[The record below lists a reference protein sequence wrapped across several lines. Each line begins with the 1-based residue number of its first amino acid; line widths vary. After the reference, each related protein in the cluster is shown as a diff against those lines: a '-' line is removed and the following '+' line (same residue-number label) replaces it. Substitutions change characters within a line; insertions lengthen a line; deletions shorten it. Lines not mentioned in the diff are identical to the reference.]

1 MRLQFDAGTLV
12 LSEVPD
18 LDLGELPGL
27 VWDERVALWR
37 APARYYGPLA
47 AALAQRGSSYSDEV
61 GGEGEASAAWQEVS
75 LRPYQHAALVNWE
88 IAARRGI
95 VVLPTGSGKTRLAL
109 AAMAQTR
116 ARTLCLVPTRV
127 LVRQWLKE
135 IAELYSGPIGIWG
148 DGKKELQAVTVATFE
163 GGYLNMAELGR
174 HFDLVVV
181 DEVHHFGNGVKDEAL
196 DMCTAPQRL
205 GLTATPP
212 DGRSLFRL
220 RELVGDVV
228 YELGIDDL
236 AGTFLADYDL
246 IVVRLGL
253 DADERRKYE
262 LERAVFSE
270 VYRRFCRLNPSAS
283 FAEFRLAAAQTG
295 EGRKALAAWYES
307 RRCLALTRAKLGA
320 VGLLLERHKHN
331 RVLIFTA
338 DNTAAYAIARQHLV
352 MPITCDI
359 GRREREQAL
368 TLFREG
374 SLRALVSARVL
385 NEGLDVPDADVA
397 IIVGGTQGER
407 EHVQRIGRLLRP
419 AQGKRAVVYELVAHA
434 TSETR
439 TSAER
444 RRGLAASQ
452 SAVQ

>member
-12 LSEVPD
+12 LSEAPD
-18 LDLGELPGL
+18 VDLGQLPGL
-27 VWDERVALWR
+27 IWDERVALWR
-37 APARYYGPLA
+37 APGRYYGELS
-47 AALAQRGSSYSDEV
+47 AALAQTGFGFSDEV
-61 GGEGEASAAWQEVS
+61 AGDGEVSAAWQEIA
-75 LRPYQHAALVNWE
+75 LRPYQQAALVNWE
-88 IAARRGI
+88 LSGRRGL
-95 VVLPTGSGKTRLAL
+95 VVLRTGSGKTRLAL
-109 AAMAQTR
+109 AAMAGAR

-127 LVRQWLKE
+127 LVRQWSKE
-135 IAELYSGPIGIWG
+135 IGAFYSGPIGVWG
-148 DGKKELQAVTVATFE
+148 DGKKDLQAVTVATFE
-163 GGYLNMAELGR
+163 GAYLNMAELGR
-174 HFDLVVV
+174 HFDLIVV
-181 DEVHHFGNGVKDEAL
+181 DEVHHFGGGVKDEAL
-196 DMCTAPQRL
+196 DMCTAPLRL

-212 DGRSLFRL
+212 EQHALLRL
-220 RELVGDVV
+220 RELVGEVV

-246 IVVRLGL
+246 IVLRLGL
-253 DADERRKYE
+253 DADERRRYE

-283 FAEFRLAAAQTG
+283 FPEFRLAAAQTA

-307 RRCLALTRAKLGA
+307 RRCLALTRAKLRA
-320 VGLLLERHKHN
+320 VGHLLERHRHN

-352 MPITCDI
+352 MPITCEI

-368 TLFREG
+368 GAFRDG

-385 NEGLDVPDADVA
+385 NEGVDVPDADVA

-419 AQGKRAVVYELVAHA
+419 AAGKRALVYELVAHA